1 MLPPSLPTIQLL
13 MVSFVL
19 SREISGHFLPAE
31 EGLARGAAVAASP
44 AAPAAHAAPGALDN
58 STSADVWGRAPRS
71 PCSCA
76 DGQCGCCTGFLL
88 SQLNINLRQRGC
100 VNVTYDPDDFAM
112 NMALYFNDRV
122 LYSNTVSGKNPRPV
136 CVSVPRLPILQMC
149 VRFSNVYLA
158 GRNIH
163 ACVSLL
169 ARWDGDQ
176 VFRRDLDCVRLGAD
190 GVAVVTPEQGG
201 GLPLGSTGGGDD
213 EDVDDYDD
221 PEDPDAQSAAAD
233 GDDDDDDDD
242 DEDDDDDGD
251 DDDDDD
257 DSIL

>member
-1 MLPPSLPTIQLL
+1 MAHSSL
-13 MVSFVL
+13 S
-19 SREISGHFLPAE
+19 SE
-31 EGLARGAAVAASP
+31 EGAARAAAVAAT
-44 AAPAAHAAPGALDN
+44 PAAHAASGALDN
-58 STSADVWGRAPRS
+58 STSAGVWGRAPRS

-176 VFRRDLDCVRLGAD
+176 VFRRDLDCLRLGAD

-213 EDVDDYDD
+213 DDDDYDD
-221 PEDPDAQSAAAD
+221 PEDPDAQSATAAHEQPLPD
-233 GDDDDDDDD
+233 PDVGAHVSADASGTDDDLCPPAAATTSVAVRS
-242 DEDDDDDGD
+242 GV
-251 DDDDDD
+251 
-257 DSIL
+257 SLGQRARIQA

>member
-1 MLPPSLPTIQLL
+1 
-13 MVSFVL
+13 
-19 SREISGHFLPAE
+19 
-31 EGLARGAAVAASP
+31 
-44 AAPAAHAAPGALDN
+44 AAPAASG
-58 STSADVWGRAPRS
+58 TSAGVWGRAPRS

-149 VRFSNVYLA
+149 VRFSNVYPV

-176 VFRRDLDCVRLGAD
+176 VFRRDLDCVRVGAD

-221 PEDPDAQSAAAD
+221 PEDPSAQSGQSFKGNGRA
-233 GDDDDDDDD
+233 
-242 DEDDDDDGD
+242 
-251 DDDDDD
+251 
-257 DSIL
+257 